1 MVTCECEYG
10 HPNICFIGNVEP
22 QSSAVL
28 AALREASPIPVY
40 AFSNHPIPTY
50 CWHAELIVVA
60 GWRHL
65 VPPEILSRARLGT
78 IGFHSAKLPE
88 YPGRAPVPWTF
99 LRGDEFAYNT
109 MLYLDEGVDSGD
121 IIAERRLRLV
131 DSDTPQT
138 VYEWMA
144 QSGVAMLRQHLT
156 ALLAGTAPRT
166 PQNTAQRG
174 PLTTK
179 DGWDHY
185 YLARQADGFG

>member
-1 MVTCECEYG
+1 MGDGVVNIMVV
-10 HPNICFIGNVEP
+10 GNVPP
-22 QSSAVL
+22 QSTAIIRELVPYNPFVVAEQRILWPAVVQMK
-28 AALREASPIPVY
+28 PD
-40 AFSNHPIPTY
+40 
-50 CWHAELIVVA
+50 LIIVA

-65 VPPEILSRARLGT
+65 IPPEVLAVAPT
-78 IGFHSAKLPE
+78 VGFHSARLPQ
-88 YPGRAPVPWTF
+88 YPGRAPVPWTL